1 MIKTL
6 DYKNKRITYHI
17 QGHGQPILLI
27 HGFGED
33 GDIWKYQAEVLEKS
47 FLVIIPDLPG
57 SGFSAY
63 NELLETIEDF
73 ADSMA
78 AVLQEE
84 NCKDVMVL
92 GHSMGGYITLA
103 IKEKYPELIHAFG
116 LVHSTASADSDE
128 KKETRLKG
136 IKAIEEYGGFAFL
149 KTTIPNLF
157 AAPFK
162 KQYPEKLNELIERGN
177 NFPDKSL
184 QQYYR
189 AMMMRKER
197 KNILQY
203 SEAPVLFVIGT
214 EDVAVPMQDV
224 LQQVSLPAAAFIHIL
239 ENTGHMGMWEST
251 VQLNIILT
259 DYLNSVA
266 SYA

>member
-6 DYKNKRITYHI
+6 DYKNKRITYYL
-17 QGHGQPILLI
+17 QGQGQPVLLI

-33 GDIWKYQAEVLEKS
+33 GDIWKDQAEVLEKS
-47 FLVIIPDLPG
+47 FLLIIPDLPG
-57 SGFSAY
+57 SGFSTY
-63 NELLETIEDF
+63 NELLETMEDF

-78 AVLQEE
+78 DLLVHEKIE
-84 NCKDVMVL
+84 DVIVL
-92 GHSMGGYITLA
+92 GHSMGGYIMLA
-103 IKEKYPELIHAFG
+103 MKEKYPILIKAFG
-116 LVHSTASADSDE
+116 LVHSTAFADSEE
-128 KKETRLKG
+128 KKEVRRKG

-157 AAPFK
+157 SAPFK
-162 KQYPEKLNELIERGN
+162 KQFPERVNELIERGN
-177 NFPDKSL
+177 NFSDKAL

-197 KNILQY
+197 KAILQD

-214 EDVAVPMQDV
+214 EDAAIPMQDI
-224 LQQVSLPAAAFIHIL
+224 LQQVSLPGTAFIHIL

-251 VQLNIILT
+251 TKLNNILS